1 MANNKSALKRIR
13 QTKRRT
19 ERNKTLKTKV
29 KSLRKKTLEAAAA
42 GNPEEAQA
50 DLKKFTSAVD
60 RAVKKNLLHRNKAA
74 NLKRKTSKA
83 LKAGA
88 ATS

>member
-19 ERNKTLKTKV
+19 ERNKTLKTRV
-29 KSLRKKTLEAAAA
+29 KSLRKKTLEAAASGKA
-42 GNPEEAQA
+42 DEAQA
-50 DLKKFTSAVD
+50 DLKEFSSAVD

-83 LKAGA
+83 IKAGA
-88 ATS
+88 SAS

>member
-19 ERNKTLKTKV
+19 ERNKTLKTQV

-42 GNPEEAQA
+42 GKSEDATAEMQQ
-50 DLKKFTSAVD
+50 LSSALD

-74 NLKRKTSKA
+74 NVKRKTSKA

-88 ATS
+88 GAA